1 MAVSDL
7 VITKPGGLTS
17 TEALVSNLPIIAI
30 NPIPG
35 QEEDNAR
42 FLEHNNVGIWL
53 KKSSYLTFILKKLL
67 NNETKLQSMK
77 ENTKQIAKPTSTR
90 DICNIL
96 FKEI

>member
-53 KKSSYLTFILKKLL
+53 KI
-67 NNETKLQSMK
+67 
-77 ENTKQIAKPTSTR
+77 
-90 DICNIL
+90 
-96 FKEI
+96 

>member
-1 MAVSDL
+1 MAISDL

-42 FLEHNNVGIWL
+42 FLEHHNVGIWL
-53 KKSSYLTFILKKLL
+53 KKSSYINFVLKNLL
-67 NNETKLQSMK
+67 KNEIKLQTMK
-77 ENTKQIAKPTSTR
+77 ENTKQIAKPNSTK
-90 DICNIL
+90 DICNII
-96 FKEI
+96 FKEN